1 MRCGEVWLLLDS
13 SGLGGIESHVLEL
26 SEALRERGMI
36 ARILFL
42 KEHGDHPL
50 WPLLDARQVP
60 YSVLDGRLSSLLAA
74 MVAARPK
81 LIHTHGYKAGI
92 QGRLAGMVSRVPVVS
107 TFHSGDP
114 GAGKVRLY
122 NRLDRA
128 TAFLARE
135 VVAVSSQIAAA
146 LPTDARV
153 IGNFVR
159 LGRKRS
165 SAAANPAFVGRLSR
179 EKGPDLFCRLST
191 LLPGREFTIY
201 GDGPMRSELEDHY
214 PRVRFAGQQRSMT
227 DRWREIGVL
236 CMTSRHEGLPLA
248 ALEAMSHGV
257 PVAAFAVGGLPDLIE
272 HRKNGW
278 LVNPGDLAGFARA
291 LEEWKEMDRDG
302 RERMADHARRVV
314 TERFTPDALMPR
326 LLDVYAAALA

>member
-1 MRCGEVWLLLDS
+1 
-13 SGLGGIESHVLEL
+13 
-26 SEALRERGMI
+26 
-36 ARILFL
+36 
-42 KEHGDHPL
+42 
-50 WPLLDARQVP
+50 
-60 YSVLDGRLSSLLAA
+60 
-74 MVAARPK
+74 
-81 LIHTHGYKAGI
+81 
-92 QGRLAGMVSRVPVVS
+92 
-107 TFHSGDP
+107 
-114 GAGKVRLY
+114 
-122 NRLDRA
+122 
-128 TAFLARE
+128 
-135 VVAVSSQIAAA
+135 
-146 LPTDARV
+146 
-153 IGNFVR
+153 
-159 LGRKRS
+159 
-165 SAAANPAFVGRLSR
+165 
-179 EKGPDLFCRLST
+179 
-191 LLPGREFTIY
+191 
-201 GDGPMRSELEDHY
+201 MRSELEDHY